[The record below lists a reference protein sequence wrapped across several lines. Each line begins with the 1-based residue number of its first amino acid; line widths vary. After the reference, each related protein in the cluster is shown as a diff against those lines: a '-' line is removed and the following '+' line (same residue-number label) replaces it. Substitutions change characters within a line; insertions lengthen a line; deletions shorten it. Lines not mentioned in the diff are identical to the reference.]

1 MSWRQY
7 SPAPHWLIVLLVAVA
22 LSRVAGGGTTEAT
35 AKLLALDGAA
45 VTGHNP
51 PLSGGQIQTS
61 STDFSREVK
70 ERDGT

>member
-35 AKLLALDGAA
+35 AKLLALDGAVVA
-45 VTGHNP
+45 GHNAA
-51 PLSGGQIQTS
+51 LSGGQIQTS
-61 STDFSREVK
+61 STAFNEGGD